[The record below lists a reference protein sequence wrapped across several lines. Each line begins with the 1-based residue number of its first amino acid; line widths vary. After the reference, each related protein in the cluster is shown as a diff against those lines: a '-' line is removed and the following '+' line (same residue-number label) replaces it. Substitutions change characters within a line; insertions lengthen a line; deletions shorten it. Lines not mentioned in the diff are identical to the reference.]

1 MWPASPV
8 GPGALPC
15 PALPR
20 PWDDTSTLRLPGAA
34 VLRSAGQSDAF
45 VAKYGPD
52 GALQRR

>member
-1 MWPASPV
+1 VVDPWGDVLLA
-8 GPGALPC
+8 GRFFGADVNFDP
-15 PALPR
+15 
-20 PWDDTSTLRLPGAA
+20 DGGAA